1 MLIYTE
7 PRYVPSSRATNY
19 YDYYER
25 DVLCNK
31 CGKTIGKQSKY
42 TDGFYF
48 NEREKANYK
57 FCPYCG
63 ESFKEV
69 NNNGKS

>member
-7 PRYVPSSRATNY
+7 PRYVAPSRATNHY
-19 YDYYER
+19 EYYER

-31 CGKTIGKQSKY
+31 CGKTIGRQRKY
-42 TDGFYF
+42 NKDFHF
-48 NEREKANYK
+48 NEREKSNYK

-63 ESFKEV
+63 EPFKEEV
-69 NNNGKS
+69 